1 MRPEMG
7 GWLTMQRSNFN
18 LWIFGVC
25 LTSLLMASKSHAQI
39 YKWIDANGQMHYSE
53 KKDDAGNART
63 EELKLKSEPRS
74 SQEANSSAQ
83 YWQEQERKLQ
93 QRQAQTP
100 KERTYR
106 PPVVTRPK
114 SLSGG
119 KEDGTDA
126 SRCALAQDVLSG
138 AVRHRNRA
146 LTDAH
151 DREVAGNDIR
161 TFCH

>member
-1 MRPEMG
+1 
-7 GWLTMQRSNFN
+7 MQRSDFS

-25 LTSLLMASKSHAQI
+25 LTPLLMASNSHAQQI
-39 YKWIDANGQMHYSE
+39 YKWVDANGRTHYSE
-53 KKDDAGNART
+53 KKDDAGNARM
-63 EELKLKSEPRS
+63 EELKLKSQPS
-74 SQEANSSAQ
+74 SPQEANSSAQ
-83 YWQEQERKLQ
+83 YLQEQERKFR

-100 KERTYR
+100 TERPYK
-106 PPVVTRPK
+106 PPVATSAK

-146 LTDAH
+146 PTDAH
-151 DREVAGNDIR
+151 DREVAQNDIR